1 MALRFGTVLSND
13 LPTRNSCWTPKSA
26 IEENIT
32 HIHTTTSDKMKY
44 FCHDNHDCSRIKTW
58 VCMWD
63 HTRDHWKTREL
74 ETDTN
79 GTVVSVCINAL
90 EDIASIKLTT
100 FF

>member
-1 MALRFGTVLSND
+1 MTVAVLKHECA
-13 LPTRNSCWTPKSA
+13 RG
-26 IEENIT
+26 IIHVIT
-32 HIHTTTSDKMKY
+32 E
-44 FCHDNHDCSRIKTW
+44 RLE
-58 VCMWD
+58 
-63 HTRDHWKTREL
+63 TREL

>member
-1 MALRFGTVLSND
+1 MITMTVAVLKHECARGIIHVITETLS
-13 LPTRNSCWTPKSA
+13 
-26 IEENIT
+26 
-32 HIHTTTSDKMKY
+32 
-44 FCHDNHDCSRIKTW
+44 
-58 VCMWD
+58 
-63 HTRDHWKTREL
+63 REL

>member
-1 MALRFGTVLSND
+1 MITMTVAVLKHECA
-13 LPTRNSCWTPKSA
+13 RG
-26 IEENIT
+26 IIHVIT
-32 HIHTTTSDKMKY
+32 E
-44 FCHDNHDCSRIKTW
+44 RLE
-58 VCMWD
+58 
-63 HTRDHWKTREL
+63 TREL